1 MPKRENSPRESSPRE
16 DIIAGRNAVLEALKS
31 GTGLEAVYLAK
42 GDRQGSI
49 VRILSLCAE
58 HGVTV
63 KEVSPAKLDGMCP
76 DSAHQGVAA
85 VLSAAT
91 YSTLDDLFA
100 IANEREEPPFFIIA
114 DEIEDPHN
122 LGAIIRSAEAC
133 GAHGVIIPKRRSAGL
148 TSTVYKTSAGAL
160 SHVAV
165 AKVPN
170 LVSAIV
176 ELKERGVWVFA
187 ADMDG
192 QTWCGLDYTGAVALV
207 IGSEGRGVGRLVREN
222 CDFLVYMPMRGQ
234 INSLNASVAGSIL
247 MYEVLRQRM
256 GLPAFSPKK

>member
-1 MPKRENSPRESSPRE
+1 MQKKELTGRETSPRE

-31 GTGLEAVYLAK
+31 GAGLEAVYVAK

-49 VRILSLCAE
+49 VRILSLCTE
-58 HGVTV
+58 HKVTV

-76 DSAHQGVAA
+76 NSAHQGVAA
-85 VLSAAT
+85 VLSAAS
-91 YSTLDDLFA
+91 YSTLEDLFA
-100 IANEREEPPFFIIA
+100 AAQQRSESPFFVIA

-122 LGAIIRSAEAC
+122 LGAIIRTAEAC

-160 SHVAV
+160 SHMAV
-165 AKVPN
+165 VKVPN
-170 LVSAIV
+170 LVSAIE

-192 QTWCGLDYTGAVALV
+192 QTWCELDYTGPVALV
-207 IGSEGRGVGRLVREN
+207 IGSEGKGVGRLVRQH
-222 CDFLVYMPMRGQ
+222 CDFLVSMPMRGQ

-247 MYEVLRQRM
+247 MYEALRQRM
-256 GLPAFSPKK
+256 GIRAFAPKK